1 MTVDEAAYAD
11 VVVLRLTGRL
21 DQENSPALQERLEA
35 VIKRLNASR
44 SAGLAID
51 MTSVPYMSSA
61 GLRAL
66 MIAAKEIR
74 AAGMKLVVV
83 GLRPV
88 VREVFQISRFDKV
101 IPIHDRLAAA
111 LGAISGPAAAAYAS
125 QDIA

>member
-1 MTVDEAAYAD
+1 MTVDEASYAD

-21 DQENSPALQERLEA
+21 DQESSPALQERLDD
-35 VIKRLNASR
+35 VVKRLSASR

-51 MTSVPYMSSA
+51 MTNVPYMSSA

-66 MIAAKEIR
+66 MIAAKEIK
-74 AAGMKLVVV
+74 ASGMKLVVV

-111 LGAISGPAAAAYAS
+111 LGAISESAAAAYAS
-125 QDIA
+125 QGTA